1 MIRVE
6 LPHGLGP
13 LTVSPAELLGQVT
26 TCDNGVLG
34 IPMPKVILDQPQVV
48 AAVGQRE
55 AAGMSKHV
63 RMHGRQPGTSGRLGQ
78 QIVHRLTRE
87 RLPPFGD
94 EQPGQRIGAAG
105 QVALDRLAALLH
117 ADEGMY
123 RIRPRLLESGL
134 DPSAG

>member
-1 MIRVE
+1 
-6 LPHGLGP
+6 
-13 LTVSPAELLGQVT
+13 
-26 TCDNGVLG
+26 
-34 IPMPKVILDQPQVV
+34 MPKVILDQPQVV

-105 QVALDRLAALLH
+105 QVALDRAEFIAGDGMLH
-117 ADEGMY
+117 
-123 RIRPRLLESGL
+123 IQPTLQTP
-134 DPSAG
+134 DPGPWGAMERNPELWITFLMSSSS

>member
-63 RMHGRQPGTSGRLGQ
+63 RMDGRQAGTSGCLGE

-94 EQPGQRIGAAG
+94 KQLG
-105 QVALDRLAALLH
+105 
-117 ADEGMY
+117 
-123 RIRPRLLESGL
+123 
-134 DPSAG
+134 